1 MRYRPM
7 HFQTLALLLIL
18 FSQFS
23 YAQGRKPAVE
33 DFVGIEVEHPES
45 APQGTENLFNFE
57 KDMDQYQNAVTSS
70 DQKLTSAPMTSNNSN
85 EVFRYFGVVLLLALP
100 AVLSLL
106 VMKRMKNKAREENLA
121 NIKVLEEFRRQKTES
136 RKADEDIRKAS

>member
-1 MRYRPM
+1 MR
-7 HFQTLALLLIL
+7 FQTLALLMIL

-33 DFVGIEVEHPES
+33 DFVGIEVEHPEA

-57 KDMDQYQNAVTSS
+57 KDMDQYQNGVTHPEQKISS
-70 DQKLTSAPMTSNNSN
+70 GPKSMNNTD
-85 EVFRYFGVVLLLALP
+85 EFFRYIGVFLLLSLP
-100 AVLSLL
+100 AVLSFL

-121 NIKVLEEFRRQKTES
+121 NIKVLEEFRRQKNES
-136 RKADEDIRKAS
+136 KKSEEDIRKVS

>member
-1 MRYRPM
+1 M

>member
-1 MRYRPM
+1 MR
-7 HFQTLALLLIL
+7 FQTLALLIIL

-23 YAQGRKPAVE
+23 FAQGRKPAVE

-57 KDMDQYQNAVTSS
+57 KDMDQYQNTVTSPE
-70 DQKLTSAPMTSNNSN
+70 QKISSTPKSTNNTN
-85 EVFRYFGVVLLLALP
+85 EFFRYIGVVLLLALP

-106 VMKRMKNKAREENLA
+106 VMKRMKSKAREENEGNL
-121 NIKVLEEFRRQKTES
+121 KVLEEFRRQKTES
-136 RKADEDIRKAS
+136 KKSDEDIRKAS

>member
-1 MRYRPM
+1 MR
-7 HFQTLALLLIL
+7 FQTLALFMIL

-23 YAQGRKPAVE
+23 YSQGRKPAVE
-33 DFVGIEVEHPES
+33 DFVGIEVEHPEA

-57 KDMDQYQNAVTSS
+57 KDMDQYQNAINSPEQRIS
-70 DQKLTSAPMTSNNSN
+70 SAPQSSSNTN
-85 EVFRYFGVVLLLALP
+85 EFFRYLGVFLLLSLP

-106 VMKRMKNKAREENLA
+106 VMKRMKNKAREENLG

-136 RKADEDIRKAS
+136 KKPDEDIRKAS